1 MKPLEHSALWYA
13 MCIRDPIIRKQAV
26 SNVAEQKIKHFLQNR
41 RLDQLFIFSETPEKN
56 DYWQKIYYLSEE
68 HPKEFWSNTPI
79 YDAITPLAIGTVLKI
94 IDAGDGAMGAN
105 NQNAIV
111 IADPKLREKEIS
123 GIFSTEPGYYV
134 KLLNNFEI
142 WRINQ
147 DAVVE
152 VLGHTSFSI
161 GDTLTPAML
170 SQPNMRFIN
179 LFEQSSNKA
188 IKGTFNLWSNYRVI
202 EKIDYIDNLIVALLS
217 DTNNVWVS
225 LDDLKNFNN
234 NNLKQTNNATEKSN
248 QSNEENTTGENKS
261 GISSSTD
268 LRTDS
273 KIADEQRSSPR
284 KGFAASYQIQPE
296 IVKNFN

>member
-13 MCIRDPIIRKQAV
+13 MCIRDPIIRKKAI
-26 SNVAEQKIKHFLQNR
+26 SNVIEQKKEHQLQDR
-41 RLDQLFIFSETPEKN
+41 RIDQMFIFKDTPEKYV
-56 DYWQKIYYLSEE
+56 YWKIIYCLSEE
-68 HPKEFWSNTPI
+68 TPKEFWSNTPI
-79 YDAITPLAIGTVLKI
+79 YDAITPLAIGTVIKI
-94 IDAGDGAMGAN
+94 IDAGYGAMGAN
-105 NQNAIV
+105 NQKAIV
-111 IADPKLREKEIS
+111 IADPKLREKEIAGVS
-123 GIFSTEPGYYV
+123 STDRGYYV
-134 KLLNNFEI
+134 KLLDNFEI

-179 LFEQSSNKA
+179 LFRQDSNKA
-188 IKGTFNLWSNYRVI
+188 IIGTFSSWVRNRVI
-202 EKIDYIDNLIVALLS
+202 EKIDYIDNLIVALIS
-217 DTNNVWVS
+217 ETNNVWVS

-234 NNLKQTNNATEKSN
+234 NNLKQTNNATEKRN